1 MVATTCFRDFSVL
14 ILDHSFSMDSLAVEI
29 AMLKAKFPDV
39 VIIDNPSK
47 HGWKTSMAWHRRFK
61 RLQELSYGY
70 KLAVIPKHFHDY
82 PMLRQHFRG
91 AIRNMVTRVR
101 TAIVNLKVNCG
112 SRDRVVNKRKNYIKQ
127 ISNNL

>member
-1 MVATTCFRDFSVL
+1 MALSPTISERISILL
-14 ILDHSFSMDSLAVEI
+14 IDSPVDSLAVEI

-39 VIIDNPSK
+39 VIIDNPRK
-47 HGWKTSMAWHRRFK
+47 HGWKTSVSWHRMFK
-61 RLQELSYGY
+61 RLQELNYGY
-70 KLAVIPKHFHDY
+70 KLAIIPKHFHDY

-112 SRDRVVNKRKNYIKQ
+112 SRDRIVNKRKNYIKQ
-127 ISNNL
+127 LKNAL

>member
-1 MVATTCFRDFSVL
+1 MGMATISLRPV
-14 ILDHSFSMDSLAVEI
+14 ILMLDLSPDSLAVEI

-39 VIIDNPSK
+39 VIIDNPQK

-61 RLQELSYGY
+61 RLQELNYGY
-70 KLAVIPKHFHDY
+70 KLAIIPKHFHDY

-91 AIRNMVTRVR
+91 AIKNMVTRIR

-112 SRDRVVNKRKNYIKQ
+112 SRDRIVNKRKNYIKQ
-127 ISNNL
+127 LQNAL